1 MKYLPPS
8 AGQHPNPQTH
18 MSQWTKGQRLKD
30 GRYIVEELLGFGGF
44 GVTYRAREQ
53 SSGQFVAIKTL
64 NALQQSQPNFAATQE
79 TFVNEAMCLASC
91 RHPHIVKVYPQLFQQ
106 DGLWCMVMEYID
118 GQDLASY
125 LEDRGVLSEEEA
137 LRLIRQVGDAL
148 SYVHNQGFLHRD
160 VKPANIILRRDN
172 LDAVLIDFG
181 LAREFV
187 PGRVQSL
194 TNHKTEGF
202 APIEQYERRGD
213 FGAYTDVYALAATL
227 YNVLTDKSP
236 PPANFRKEF
245 NIPLVPPKQHNPQI
259 SDLVNDAIIKGM
271 ALEPKDRPQSVQE
284 WLEVCS
290 SPQLPIFRFEVV
302 TVDRQGKITKR
313 SQHQA
318 QYFVEDLG
326 KGVSLEM
333 VAIPSGTFLMGSPDT
348 EEGHQDSESPQ
359 HQVTLSPFY
368 MGKYPVTQAQWQAVA
383 ALPQVKQPLNPDASA
398 FKGATRPVECVSWDD
413 AVEFCARLSRQT
425 GREYRLP
432 SEAEWEYACRA
443 GTTTPFYFGETIT
456 PYLANYKGSY
466 YTYGAASLLLSREQ
480 TTDVGRFLPNAFGLY
495 DMHSNVWEWCAD
507 SWHNNYQGA
516 PSDGRAWNDN
526 DHRVRLLRGG
536 SWYFNPWGCR
546 SASRYNFDAEFRYDY
561 GFGVRVVCAAVSTP

>member
-1 MKYLPPS
+1 
-8 AGQHPNPQTH
+8 
-18 MSQWTKGQRLKD
+18 MSQWTQGQRLRD
-30 GRYIVEELLGFGGF
+30 GKYIVEELLGFGGF

-53 SSGQFVAIKTL
+53 PSGQFVAIKTL
-64 NALQQSQPNFAATQE
+64 NALQQSQPNFAARQE

-137 LRLIRQVGDAL
+137 LRIIRQVGDAL

-245 NIPLVPPKQHNPQI
+245 NIPLAPPKQHNPQI
-259 SDLVNDAIIKGM
+259 SDRVNDGILKGM
-271 ALEPKDRPQSVQE
+271 ALEPKDRSPTVQE
-284 WLEVCS
+284 WLKLFS
-290 SPQLPIFRFEVV
+290 SPPLPIFHFEVV
-302 TVDRQGKITKR
+302 TVDRQGKITNR
-313 SQHQA
+313 RQHQA

-326 KGVSLEM
+326 NGVSLEM
-333 VAIPSGTFLMGSPDT
+333 VSIPGGTFLMGSPET
-348 EEGHQDSESPQ
+348 EEERRESASPQ
-359 HQVTLSPFY
+359 HKVNLSSFY
-368 MGKYPVTQAQWQAVA
+368 MGKYPVTQVQWQAIA
-383 ALPQVKQPLNPDASA
+383 ALPQVNQSLVPDPSDL
-398 FKGATRPVECVSWDD
+398 KGTNLPVEHVSWYD

-432 SEAEWEYACRA
+432 REAEWEYACRA

-456 PYLANYKGSY
+456 PDLANYRGN
-466 YTYGAASLLLSREQ
+466 YTYGAGSKGIFREQ
-480 TTDVGRFLPNAFGLY
+480 TTDVGSFPPNPFGLY
-495 DMHSNVWEWCAD
+495 DMHGNVWEWCAD
-507 SWHNNYQGA
+507 CWHDSYQGA
-516 PSDGRAWNDN
+516 PSDGSAWDENN
-526 DHRVRLLRGG
+526 NQYRLMRGG
-536 SWYFNPWGCR
+536 SWYVIPASCR
-546 SASRYNFDAEFRYDY
+546 CAYRSIYDPGDRRGNGI
-561 GFGVRVVCAAVSTP
+561 GFRVVCAAWTP

>member
-1 MKYLPPS
+1 
-8 AGQHPNPQTH
+8 

-44 GVTYRAREQ
+44 GVTYRARDQ
-53 SSGQFVAIKTL
+53 PSGQFVAIKTL
-64 NALQQSQPNFAATQE
+64 NALQQSQPNFAARQE

-137 LRLIRQVGDAL
+137 LRIIRQVGDAL

-245 NIPLVPPKQHNPQI
+245 NIPLAPPKQHNPQI
-259 SDLVNDAIIKGM
+259 SDRVNDTILQGM

-284 WLEVCS
+284 WLEIFS
-290 SPQLPIFRFEVV
+290 SPQLQLFHFE
-302 TVDRQGKITKR
+302 
-313 SQHQA
+313 
-318 QYFVEDLG
+318 
-326 KGVSLEM
+326 
-333 VAIPSGTFLMGSPDT
+333 
-348 EEGHQDSESPQ
+348 
-359 HQVTLSPFY
+359 
-368 MGKYPVTQAQWQAVA
+368 
-383 ALPQVKQPLNPDASA
+383 
-398 FKGATRPVECVSWDD
+398 
-413 AVEFCARLSRQT
+413 
-425 GREYRLP
+425 
-432 SEAEWEYACRA
+432 
-443 GTTTPFYFGETIT
+443 
-456 PYLANYKGSY
+456 
-466 YTYGAASLLLSREQ
+466 
-480 TTDVGRFLPNAFGLY
+480 NAFGLY
-495 DMHSNVWEWCAD
+495 EMHGNVWDWCAD
-507 SWHNNYQGA
+507 SWLYNYQCA
-516 PSDGRAWNDN
+516 LSDGRAWNDQYN
-526 DHRVRLLRGG
+526 QYRLLRGG
-536 SWYFNPWGCR
+536 SWHNHPHYCR
-546 SASRYNFDAEFRYDY
+546 SACRYYLGFRADRCNDVI
-561 GFGVRVVCAAVSTP
+561 GFRVVSAAARTP